1 MYIGKIVGNIV
12 ATKKEESLTGQKL
25 MIVDLI
31 QSKEEEKKTSN
42 TIVAVDLVGAGRGEH
57 VLVSYGSSAR
67 ASLKNTKAPVDAAIV
82 GIIDS
87 YESI

>member
-1 MYIGKIVGNIV
+1 MYIGKIIGNIV

-25 MIVDLI
+25 MIVNLV
-31 QSKEEEKKTSN
+31 QSKDLDAGK

-57 VLVSYGSSAR
+57 VLISFGSSAR
-67 ASLKNTKAPVDAAIV
+67 ASLANPKSPVDAAIV

-87 YESI
+87 YEGI